1 MNFLAHLWLSD
12 RAQLPLAGA
21 ILGDILRGAL
31 PAGLPGPLAASVELH
46 RRVDAATDRHP
57 RVQAARSHFQPGARR
72 YAGILLDV
80 LFDHVLAQDWPSYS
94 GESLPDFADRAARAV
109 AGEGRWFEHAGQTA
123 PRADRFAALLLSYRL
138 PSGIE
143 LALRRTAG
151 RLRRP
156 QGMLDAMT
164 GWRELVPALRGDL
177 PVLLDDLRGLAL
189 RTPVLGTAHSGPAPT
204 KVY

>member
-21 ILGDILRGAL
+21 ILGDTLHGAL
-31 PAGLPGPLAASVELH
+31 PADMPGPLACSVQLH
-46 RRVDAATDRHP
+46 RRIDAATDRHP
-57 RVQAARSHFQPGARR
+57 RVQAARSRFEPGARR

-94 GESLPDFADRAARAV
+94 GESLPAFADRAARAV
-109 AGEGRWFEHAGQTA
+109 AGEGRWFEHARQA
-123 PRADRFAALLLSYRL
+123 PPRADRFAALLVSYRL
-138 PSGIE
+138 ESGIE

-156 QGMLDAMT
+156 QGMLDAMA
-164 GWRELVPALRGDL
+164 GWREHVPGLRAGL
-177 PVLLDDLRGLAL
+177 PALLDDLRALTL
-189 RTPVLGTAHSGPAPT
+189 RTPVPGLSHREPAPT